1 MKKILFLI
9 LISFVAFASC
19 KKEDV
24 KNTTSAQSSKTIGT
38 ISNWKAIGNWVSSDN
53 SYQGSISDS
62 TISSDIA
69 SNGLVLVYAKSN
81 NTNELLP
88 AQIGKTYFYYQVEN
102 GSVQINT
109 NDSAP
114 DKTLQFSYVI
124 LTKDQLN
131 TLEQKGIS
139 SLQLMKMNYQQIT
152 ELKN

>member
-9 LISFVAFASC
+9 LISLVAFASC

-24 KNTTSAQSSKTIGT
+24 KNASAQSSKTIDA
-38 ISNWKAIGNWVSSDN
+38 ISNWRTIESWVSSGN
-53 SYQGSISDS
+53 GYEGSISDS

-81 NTNELLP
+81 TTNELLP
-88 AQIGKTYFYYQVEN
+88 VQIGKTNFYYQVEN
-102 GSVQINT
+102 GSVQIIA
-109 NDSAP
+109 NDAAP

-124 LTKDQLN
+124 LTKDQLD

-139 SLQLMKMNYQQIT
+139 SLQLMKMNYQQIR